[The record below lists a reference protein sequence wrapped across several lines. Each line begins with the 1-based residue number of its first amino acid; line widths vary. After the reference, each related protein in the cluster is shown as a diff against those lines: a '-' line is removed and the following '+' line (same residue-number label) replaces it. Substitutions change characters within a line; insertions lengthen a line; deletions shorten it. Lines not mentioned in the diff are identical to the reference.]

1 MKNKYDIF
9 SDFLERVVEI
19 VGITLLVLM
28 VITIGVQVFCRYF
41 LNFTPSWSE
50 DLSLLFMIW
59 FSFLGIALGVKRDTH
74 LSIEFFFNRLSKNF
88 QRFITDFNYI
98 LILFFSY
105 ILFTRGII
113 LVRMTLNS
121 KMPSLKV
128 PTSVLYIV
136 IPIMSV
142 IIIIFLIQKFIKN
155 FYGGD

>member
-136 IPIMSV
+136 IPIMSI

>member
-28 VITIGVQVFCRYF
+28 VIIIGVQVFYRYF

>member
-1 MKNKYDIF
+1 MYK
-9 SDFLERVVEI
+9 R
-19 VGITLLVLM
+19 
-28 VITIGVQVFCRYF
+28 Q
-41 LNFTPSWSE
+41 
-50 DLSLLFMIW
+50 
-59 FSFLGIALGVKRDTH
+59 GIALGVKRDTH

-136 IPIMSV
+136 IPIMSI

>member
-9 SDFLERVVEI
+9 SDFLERVVET

-28 VITIGVQVFCRYF
+28 VIIIGVQVFCRYF

-136 IPIMSV
+136 IPIMSI